1 MPVTRIVPDLVV
13 SDVARANALYARL
26 FGLEIAMDLGWV
38 GNLGLGGDEGRVQLQ
53 TMTVDA
59 TAPCNPVISI
69 GVAAPAEVDEL
80 YIRVRA
86 EDLEIVHPLTDE
98 AWGVRRFF
106 FRDPDGN
113 VVNVVANA

>member
-1 MPVTRIVPDLVV
+1 MPVTRIVPNLVV

-26 FGLEIAMDLGWV
+26 FGFEVAMDLGWV
-38 GNLGLGGDEGRVQLQ
+38 GNLGLRGEGGRVQLQ

-59 TAPCNPVISI
+59 AAPCNPVISI
-69 GVAAPAEVDEL
+69 GVAAPAEVDDL
-80 YIRVRA
+80 YAQVRA
-86 EDLEIVHPLTDE
+86 EGLEIVHPLTDE